1 MCKYVEGH
9 WGQQILVGLAQA
21 ASSEGRF
28 YTSSLEKL
36 TPTATYAT
44 CDPKH
49 TIVEFEPLSLGWSLS
64 EQQMEKRA
72 GSQWEILESW
82 NSLELIFYNLILKQF
97 PWDKAG
103 VRQGASCYTQYVRK
117 GLQPVTYSKFSFH
130 N

>member
-9 WGQQILVGLAQA
+9 RVSRSWLGSAQV

-28 YTSSLEKL
+28 PTSSLGKP
-36 TPTATYAT
+36 TPIATYAT

-49 TIVEFEPLSLGWSLS
+49 TIVESEPLSLGWSLS
-64 EQQMEKRA
+64 MQQMERRA
-72 GSQWEILESW
+72 ESQWEILESW
-82 NSLELIFYNLILKQF
+82 NTLELIFYNLILKPF
-97 PWDKAG
+97 PWDNAG
-103 VRQGASCYTQYVRK
+103 VRQGASCYTPYVRK